1 MKMNTRSLC
10 FKIEML
16 APRNVRLGRPKL
28 FAALF
33 LFALAARCSYAQAAR
48 LNIQGSW
55 DGAFYGGSEFHLVQ
69 DGDRVWGKF
78 TYGNGDGFARGS
90 WSDGRLIL
98 ILTPTTDKVGGQ
110 CDPRKILV
118 FSAKGTATALQPF
131 TLDLANNGSFVGN
144 MSRKSPAP
152 GAVSDYPYEAE
163 LKNCGQ
169 LATYELTFETNSD
182 KLNGTAWPILQVLA
196 DLLQKDKS
204 LKIEI
209 AGHTDNTGNAAT
221 NRALSDRRAN
231 TVKQTLVQ
239 KYGADANRLTAK
251 GYGAEQPLA
260 DNGSEQ
266 GRAINRRVELVKE

>member
-1 MKMNTRSLC
+1 MNNDLHFASVKVPTTVFRLGWTTIIATILITATAYSQ
-10 FKIEML
+10 
-16 APRNVRLGRPKL
+16 APRLNV
-28 FAALF
+28 
-33 LFALAARCSYAQAAR
+33 
-48 LNIQGSW
+48 QGSW

-78 TYGNGDGFARGS
+78 AYGNGDGFARGS

-118 FSAKGTATALQPF
+118 IAAKGTAVALQPF
-131 TLDLANNGSFVGN
+131 TLDLSNNGSFVGS

-152 GAVSDYPYEAE
+152 GTVNDYPYEAE

-169 LATYELTFETNSD
+169 LATYDLAFETNSD
-182 KLNGTAWPILQVLA
+182 KLKGTDWPILQVLA
-196 DLLQKDKS
+196 DLMKKDNF

-221 NRALSDRRAN
+221 NQALSERRAN
-231 TVKQTLVQ
+231 TVKQTLAQ
-239 KYGADANRLTAK
+239 KYGADANRMTAK

-260 DNGSEQ
+260 DNETEQ